1 MLISN
6 QINTNLTFKAGK
18 TTIYSDFDG
27 TYMPYSHSSI
37 CSDEKSFPRKDFHQ
51 TFSEMAKFFDT
62 GKENTELV
70 ITTGRN
76 MPKFEAFLNHIRRHN
91 ESIPLPEKVIISN
104 GGDIYQLKNSKT
116 FFETQSPLQST
127 NDNIF
132 NNNKLNDLKRK
143 INWYPDTIKDRI
155 VNFFRNKGFDVFD
168 SPVNEFSDSY
178 PHTILEELNNRN
190 YNHNNSMFASI
201 QDDGKTGFYIALNKD
216 ISSNSDWFEILKG
229 DLGRELSDQVC
240 TIIAKKH
247 DSECGKGTSFRILPK
262 VNQRPL
268 DKLYDTR
275 KAIEEIIKQNSNDLV
290 IIAGDD
296 VNDIRMLNPFSYVPL
311 ADHSL
316 KSISENI
323 VDLEDVIYHQK
334 MYTQKNPSDFI
345 ALEKLKINKELLA
358 IKIDEFNKKISKDSK
373 LRQKIVDL
381 PFYSIV
387 IQRKDKICPISE
399 EVSAAFKDLQKVVV
413 VPPDKLLMSI
423 KDGIK
428 QQAKNNNNF
437 LNGLSIAMLRLLN
450 LESHQNSTSLQTSN
464 KLVHKTGKTPI
475 IAATAATAVSAV
487 ACYSFYKNKSDKTKE
502 AAQ

>member
-6 QINTNLTFKAGK
+6 RVNTNLTFKAGK

-37 CSDEKSFPRKDFHQ
+37 CSDEKNFPRENFHQ
-51 TFSEMAKFFDT
+51 TFSEMARFFDT

-76 MPKFEAFLNHIRRHN
+76 IHKFEAFLNHIRRHN
-91 ESIPLPEKVIISN
+91 ETIPLPEKVIISN
-104 GGDIYQLKNSKT
+104 GGDIYQLKNNKT
-116 FFETQSPLQST
+116 FFETQSPLQAT

-132 NNNKLNDLKRK
+132 NNNKLNDLKHRSYW
-143 INWYPDTIKDRI
+143 NPDTIKNRI
-155 VNFFRNKGFDVFD
+155 INFFKNKGFDVFD

-178 PHTILEELNNRN
+178 PHTISEELNNRN
-190 YNHNNSMFASI
+190 YNHNSSMFASI

-216 ISSNSDWFEILKG
+216 ISSNSRWFENLKG
-229 DLGRELSDQVC
+229 DLYRDLSDQIC
-240 TIIAKKH
+240 TIIAKTH

-268 DKLYDTR
+268 DKLYDTK

-296 VNDIRMLNPFSYVPL
+296 VNDMRMLNPFSYVPL

-323 VDLEDVIYHQK
+323 VELEDVIYHQK
-334 MYTQKNPSDFI
+334 MYTQKNPSDLI
-345 ALEKLKINKELLA
+345 AAEKLKVNKELLA
-358 IKIDEFNKKISKDSK
+358 IKIDEFNKKISDNPK
-373 LRQKIVDL
+373 LRQKIADL

-399 EVSAAFKDLQKVVV
+399 EISEAFKDLQKVVV
-413 VPPDKLLMSI
+413 APPNKLLMSI

-428 QQAKNNNNF
+428 QQAKSNNNF
-437 LNGLSIAMLRLLN
+437 LNGLSIAMLKLLH
-450 LESHQNSTSLQTSN
+450 LESSQSSAPLQTSN

-475 IAATAATAVSAV
+475 IVATAATAVSA
-487 ACYSFYKNKSDKTKE
+487 AAGYSLYKNKNDKTKE